1 MYLQLT
7 CPRVDPT
14 CGLNGQLISDS
25 STPSLK
31 TQLDRF
37 SQKYLFSPQS
47 KALNVWLHVA
57 HINWTKQRPCEHFAF
72 WSQGQNAPYVTAYVV
87 FTWYQEHL
95 SQCPANAWFRVCPR
109 CAPITTDHVVWWYNR
124 KRSQLIAEAFRLFI
138 CISISF
144 VTHAYYWTSIIR
156 PWSLDITPQR
166 FNECRVLFLSYVRM
180 RILLKHVFTRV
191 SLN

>member
-1 MYLQLT
+1 MEPALLIVTKNKNPHYFRTSYMYLQLT

-31 TQLDRF
+31 TQHDSF

-87 FTWYQEHL
+87 FTWYQDIWVNVLRTLDFECVHGVHR
-95 SQCPANAWFRVCPR
+95 SP
-109 CAPITTDHVVWWYNR
+109 PITWYGDI
-124 KRSQLIAEAFRLFI
+124 IAKDPNWLQK
-138 CISISF
+138 
-144 VTHAYYWTSIIR
+144 
-156 PWSLDITPQR
+156 PLDY
-166 FNECRVLFLSYVRM
+166 SYVFRYH
-180 RILLKHVFTRV
+180 LLHTHTIEHQ
-191 SLN
+191 